1 MATRGGESRAATRS
15 HVPAQGGAVYE
26 QRGSL
31 LDLDPDLGAELGGEE
46 AATARKWLHVPLVR
60 IPTGVSEVDEL
71 LERAEAAAA
80 LVVAGVLVHRVTL
93 AGHTAAEL
101 VGPGDVI
108 TRAPDE
114 QLTHPVLMPE
124 VAWSCEEGATLVLI
138 AERMKPSFARWPA
151 LDRAFEERH
160 AARLAR
166 LATLHAIAQ
175 IPRAEERLL
184 LLLWLLAERFGRV
197 TGEGVV
203 LDLSLR
209 YRLIGELIGAR
220 RSTVS
225 LAMKDLR
232 ERGLVVIR
240 SDGGLV
246 LPEPP
251 PDAPLAARPP
261 ASA

>member
-60 IPTGVSEVDEL
+60 IPTGASEVDEL